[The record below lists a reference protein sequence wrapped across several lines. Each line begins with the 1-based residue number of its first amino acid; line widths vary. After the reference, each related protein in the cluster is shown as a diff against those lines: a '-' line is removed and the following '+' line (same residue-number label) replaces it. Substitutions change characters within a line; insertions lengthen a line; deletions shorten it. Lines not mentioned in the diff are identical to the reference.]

1 MRIVIRN
8 EKFLYIKI
16 VPVFS
21 AENRR
26 FFVVMQTE
34 KKNLSLNDVQE
45 KEQSDKDEFLFSYM
59 RKQNKK
65 TAENR
70 RFSFWH
76 DSCSIYLRKEK

>member
-1 MRIVIRN
+1 MRTVIRN

-34 KKNLSLNDVQE
+34 KGIYNRMTYRKKNKPISIII
-45 KEQSDKDEFLFSYM
+45 
-59 RKQNKK
+59 
-65 TAENR
+65 
-70 RFSFWH
+70 
-76 DSCSIYLRKEK
+76 DSHLCAD

>member
-34 KKNLSLNDVQE
+34 KKPNHISVYQHYVNCCEKLGIPKIKESLD
-45 KEQSDKDEFLFSYM
+45 D
-59 RKQNKK
+59 
-65 TAENR
+65 
-70 RFSFWH
+70 
-76 DSCSIYLRKEK
+76 I

>member
-34 KKNLSLNDVQE
+34 KKYLALNDVQE
-45 KEQSDKDEFLFSYM
+45 KEQSDKDE
-59 RKQNKK
+59 
-65 TAENR
+65 
-70 RFSFWH
+70 
-76 DSCSIYLRKEK
+76 I